1 MKTAGGYAVTLRYNL
16 LDEPLIRTRLV
27 ADGQPK
33 SFSLPAL
40 FVALANDEVRDFPAL
55 RPHQRHPW
63 HAFLVQLAAMALH
76 RAAREEVFDTE
87 SAWKEALLGLT
98 PDDPDGAAWCLISPH
113 DRPAFMQAP
122 VPGGSVD
129 SWDRIEAADQLDML
143 ITSKNHDLKAARIR
157 HGEIDDWLMAL
168 VSLQTQE
175 GYGGKK
181 NFGISRMAG
190 GFGCRIA
197 MGASPSGYFGR
208 RWRRDL
214 SVLLNSRVAAIER
227 YGLKEKDGH
236 ELLWLLPWDG
246 KSALSFSSLDPFYIE
261 ICRQVRLIP
270 GDEVGLSAK
279 TSVSEVARIAEHS
292 PRGGTGDVWTP
303 IDAASG
309 EALRV
314 RASGFGYELASALLF
329 GSKYR
334 KSEYKQPQAMG
345 LKESDGDIGVVALL
359 QAVSRGGATGNKSAT
374 EGYHERRIPISR
386 TVRKLIYTKQ
396 TDRLAKIA
404 GEHVYAVGK
413 LASLLRNSILLLLDG
428 GKTRNNSRDI
438 SESLGKKADKL
449 AVAFEEAEDA
459 RFFDVLNAEVESDQP
474 ETEHLNWLLSMASSA
489 ETILKN
495 AFAAGPQCGEQRYR
509 AQAAAL
515 SRFHAGLRSTKT
527 LPVLAEYYRQQSN
540 NKELAL

>member
-40 FVALANDEVRDFPAL
+40 FVALANDEIRDFPAL

-76 RAAREEVFDTE
+76 RVGREEVFDTE

-122 VPGGSVD
+122 VPGSSID
-129 SWDRIEAADQLDML
+129 SWKNRIEAADELDML
-143 ITSKNHDLKAARIR
+143 VTSKNHDLKAARMR
-157 HGEIDDWLMAL
+157 LAGVDDWVMAL

-175 GYGGKK
+175 GYGGK
-181 NFGISRMAG
+181 NNWGISRMAG

-197 MGASPSGYFGR
+197 MGASPPGHFGR
-208 RWRRDL
+208 RWKRDL
-214 SVLLNSRVAAIER
+214 SALLNSRAAAIET
-227 YGLKEKDGH
+227 YGLKAKDGH

-270 GDEVGLSAK
+270 DNEFGLSAK
-279 TSVSEVARIAEHS
+279 VSGSEVARIAEHS

-314 RASGFGYELASALLF
+314 RSSGFGYELASALLF
-329 GSKYR
+329 GLKYR
-334 KSEYKQPQAMG
+334 NGEYKQPSAMS
-345 LKESDGDIGVVALL
+345 LKESDGDTGIVALL
-359 QAVSRGGATGNKSAT
+359 QAVSRGGPTGNKSVT

-386 TVRKLIYTKQ
+386 TVRKLIYSKQ

-404 GEHVYAVGK
+404 GEHVYAIGEIRQVLWVA
-413 LASLLRNSILLLLDG
+413 LATLFNRGADQEFSKNTKDCAGLW
-428 GKTRNNSRDI
+428 
-438 SESLGKKADKL
+438 ADK
-449 AVAFEEAEDA
+449 FEEVEDA
-459 RFFDVLNAEVESDQP
+459 RFFDVLNAELESDQP
-474 ETEHLNWLLSMASSA
+474 ETEHLHWLLSMASSA
-489 ETILKN
+489 ETILKS

-527 LPVLAEYYRQQSN
+527 LPVLAEYYRQQST